1 MSPELFIGLTL
12 FGVFVG
18 VMSGFF
24 GIGGG
29 AFLVP
34 FLVRLG
40 GLGWDQAIAL
50 SLAQMVP
57 MSAVGAWRRWRQG
70 ESHVKLAAY
79 SLAGS
84 IPGAWLGR
92 TIVRLLGERGT
103 LQVGGVSVN
112 VLDTALSLIFFGFLC
127 WMGQNM
133 WRTAA
138 APPGVRRPEA
148 GAGAEGDSGGPENS
162 GGEAWPFPPIEA
174 WLLGLAVGTTSAL
187 LGIGGG
193 FLFVPIAVQRFGLP
207 VALAV
212 GASLLQIPVT
222 GAVGAALYVTVPGT
236 PFLWLIPLLLGS
248 LVGVV
253 QGVALSKRFD
263 NKQLKRLLAGMLM
276 GVAVLVIVSWY
287 RNLGSA

>member
-57 MSAVGAWRRWRQG
+57 MSGVGAWRRWRQG
-70 ESHVKLAAY
+70 ESHVKLAMV
-79 SLAGS
+79 SLSGS

-92 TIVRLLGERGT
+92 TAVRLLGERGT
-103 LQVGGVSVN
+103 VEVGGFSVD

-127 WMGQNM
+127 WMGSNM

-138 APPGVRRPEA
+138 APPRPKRDSGVKEPGE
-148 GAGAEGDSGGPENS
+148 AEGDP
-162 GGEAWPFPPIEA
+162 GETWPFPPFEA

-236 PFLWLIPLLLGS
+236 PFLWLIPLLGGS
-248 LVGVV
+248 ILGVV
-253 QGVALSKRFD
+253 QGVSLSKRFD
-263 NKQLKRLLAGMLM
+263 NTQLKRLLAVMLL

-287 RNLGSA
+287 RNVGEA

>member
-1 MSPELFIGLTL
+1 MSPELIIGLTL
-12 FGVFVG
+12 FGGFVG

-40 GLGWDQAIAL
+40 GLSWDQAIAL

-57 MSAVGAWRRWRQG
+57 MSGVGAWRRWRQG
-70 ESHVKLAAY
+70 ETHVRLAAV

-92 TIVRLLGERGT
+92 TVVRLLGERGIVE
-103 LQVGGVSVN
+103 VGGYSID
-112 VLDTALSLIFFGFLC
+112 VLDTVLSLVFFAFLC
-127 WMGQNM
+127 WMGSNM

-138 APPGVRRPEA
+138 APPGKRARNAEA
-148 GAGAEGDSGGPENS
+148 G
-162 GGEAWPFPPIEA
+162 GGEAGSEAAWPFPPFEA

-193 FLFVPIAVQRFGLP
+193 FLFVPVAVQRFGLP
-207 VALAV
+207 VSLAV

-236 PFLWLIPLLLGS
+236 PFPWLIPLLIGS
-248 LVGVV
+248 VVGVI
-253 QGVALSKRFD
+253 QGVKLSKRFD
-263 NKQLKRLLAGMLM
+263 NTQLKRLLAVMLLA
-276 GVAVLVIVSWY
+276 VAVMVIVSWY
-287 RNLGSA
+287 RGVG